1 MKNKGIIAGAIAS
14 IGATVATYLGLAEVQ
29 KEGLKQAAMD
39 KTITML
45 REQEEGALEWTN
57 DEFMEFAKEMA
68 SYGNEA
74 AQEVLDKVMQA
85 GVDGANAAYAAAP
98 TLVGTCA
105 VAAACIGALLYYRH
119 RQKAKEAV
127 AQNAESLDM

>member
-14 IGATVATYLGLAEVQ
+14 IGATIATYLGLAEVQ
-29 KEGLKQAAMD
+29 KEGLKQEAMLNY
-39 KTITML
+39 I
-45 REQEEGALEWTN
+45 QEINPNPNYTAQEKFDSLLESVANGGSSW
-57 DEFMEFAKEMA
+57 AKEI
-68 SYGNEA
+68 
-74 AQEVLDKVMQA
+74 LDDVYQA
-85 GVDGANAAYAAAP
+85 GAEGVNAAYTAAP

-127 AQNAESLDM
+127 AQNEESLDM

>member
-29 KEGLKQAAMD
+29 KEGLKQAAMEKVLYEDYGID
-39 KTITML
+39 KEAWPFDKAIENMNNLADQGYLAYIEL
-45 REQEEGALEWTN
+45 RDQ
-57 DEFMEFAKEMA
+57 
-68 SYGNEA
+68 
-74 AQEVLDKVMQA
+74 VMQA
-85 GVDGANAAYAAAP
+85 GAEGVNAAYTAAP

-127 AQNAESLDM
+127 AQNEESLDM

>member
-29 KEGLKQAAMD
+29 KEGLKQEAMLNY
-39 KTITML
+39 I
-45 REQEEGALEWTN
+45 QEINPNPNYTAQEKFDSLLESVANGGSSW
-57 DEFMEFAKEMA
+57 AKEI
-68 SYGNEA
+68 
-74 AQEVLDKVMQA
+74 LDDVYQA
-85 GVDGANAAYAAAP
+85 GAEGVNAAYTAAP

>member
-29 KEGLKQAAMD
+29 KEGLKQGAMYD
-39 KTITML
+39 YLAGLDSSSPMTP
-45 REQEEGALEWTN
+45 EEKLDFIKSLVEENIPG
-57 DEFMEFAKEMA
+57 
-68 SYGNEA
+68 
-74 AQEVLDKVMQA
+74 AQELLDKVYQA
-85 GVDGANAAYAAAP
+85 GIDGANAAYTAAP

-105 VAAACIGALLYYRH
+105 VAAVCIGALLYYRH

-127 AQNAESLDM
+127 AQNEESLDM